1 MKKILL
7 SIGGSALLL
16 NIICC
21 LIITKYSA
29 VSCVFSSLSILT
41 NTGLIYYLFASKD
54 MRDAFRISISFFICI
69 LGLIQFILCV
79 LSPASIENNWYLF
92 GAILILFVDVVLLIV
107 ANQISKSF
115 KS

>member
-21 LIITKYSA
+21 LFITKYSA
-29 VSCVFSSLSILT
+29 ISCVFSSLSILI
-41 NTGLIYYLFASKD
+41 NTGLIYYLFTSKD
-54 MRDAFRISISFFICI
+54 MRDAFRISISFFIGI
-69 LGLIQFILCV
+69 LGLVQFILCV
-79 LSPASIENNWYLF
+79 MSPASIENNWYLL
-92 GAILILFVDVVLLIV
+92 GAILILCVDVVLLIIT
-107 ANQISKSF
+107 NQISKSI